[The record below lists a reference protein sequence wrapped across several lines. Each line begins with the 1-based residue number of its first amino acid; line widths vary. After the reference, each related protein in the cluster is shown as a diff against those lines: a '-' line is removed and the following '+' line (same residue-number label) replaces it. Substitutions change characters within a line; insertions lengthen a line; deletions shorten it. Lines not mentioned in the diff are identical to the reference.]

1 MNWKKEK
8 IAALIVLA
16 VLLLCK
22 VIVTIFYEE
31 PEIKP
36 YSNVR
41 PARRIVIEGISFTTT
56 FPDRSYYDEAK
67 QTISVSVENEPS
79 KDTRY
84 RLLDAKFCEGKVIAK
99 RRNDRRDLYEYD
111 IYETDGTYIVSYVV
125 DDGGGAGASNAW
137 FKDGTFYYYYLR
149 LSCIVETDRDGTSE
163 LYYAAPA
170 HIDTLYP
177 YITKTESE
185 AKYVTEGYRMTV
197 NTVLGTVKI
206 IDDNGNTVIIK

>member
-1 MNWKKEK
+1 MNWQKEK

-22 VIVTIFYEE
+22 VIVTVFYEE
-31 PEIKP
+31 PELKP

-41 PARRIVIEGISFTTT
+41 PAKRIVIEGISFTTT

-67 QTISVSVENEPS
+67 QNISISVENEPS
-79 KDTRY
+79 KDTHY
-84 RLLDAKFCEGKVIAK
+84 RLLDAKFCEGKVILK

-111 IYETDGTYIVSYVV
+111 IYETDGNYIMSYVV
-125 DDGGGAGASNAW
+125 NDGSRGLSNAW
-137 FKDGTFYYYYLR
+137 FKNGMFYYYCLR
-149 LSCIVETDRDGTSE
+149 LDFIIEVAHDGTSE
-163 LYYAAPA
+163 LYYTAPA
-170 HIDTLYP
+170 HTRSLYP
-177 YITKTESE
+177 YITKPESE

-197 NTVLGTVKI
+197 NTVLGTVKV

>member
-137 FKDGTFYYYYLR
+137 FKDGTFYYYYLN
-149 LSCIVETDRDGTSE
+149 
-163 LYYAAPA
+163 YA
-170 HIDTLYP
+170 D
-177 YITKTESE
+177 E
-185 AKYVTEGYRMTV
+185 R
-197 NTVLGTVKI
+197 TVLCRAGAYRHFIPIHYENGVRSKI
-206 IDDNGNTVIIK
+206 CDGRLQDDGKHSNWNSQDH